1 MQKNLKEELLNT
13 INNTKNLKLDLL
25 NGIVLDLT
33 FDNQINAYRGYS
45 EELELS
51 VGIWEIKTLYKI
63 ATEKIN
69 NCKLIMEE

>member
-51 VGIWEIKTLYKI
+51 VGIWEIKALYKI

>member
-1 MQKNLKEELLNT
+1 MQKNLLKELENT

-33 FDNQINAYRGYS
+33 YDNQINAYRGYS

-51 VGIWEIKTLYKI
+51 VGIWEIETLYKI